1 MNTNETKV
9 RFSYNGNKTTVT
21 LINRSTGEEITN
33 RFVRVRE
40 GDSFDKKVGRSAAFK
55 KAMTHVAA
63 TNLLSK
69 TERANL
75 WTNFRTIVKQPK

>member
-9 RFSYNGNKTTVT
+9 RFSYDGNKTTVT
-21 LINRSTGEEITN
+21 LINRTTGEEITN

-40 GDSFDKKVGRSAAFK
+40 GDSFDKKTGRTAAFK

-69 TERANL
+69 GERTNL

>member
-9 RFSYNGNKTTVT
+9 RFSYDGNKTTVT
-21 LINRSTGEEITN
+21 LISRTTNEEITN

-40 GDSFDKKVGRSAAFK
+40 GDFFDKKTGRSAAFK

-69 TERANL
+69 GERTNL

>member
-9 RFSYNGNKTTVT
+9 RFSYDGNKTTVR
-21 LINRSTGEEITN
+21 LINRTTDEEITN

>member
-21 LINRSTGEEITN
+21 LINRATNEEITN

-40 GDSFDKKVGRSAAFK
+40 GDSFDKRQGRTAAFK

-69 TERANL
+69 GERTLL
-75 WTNFRTIVKQPK
+75 WINFRTVVKQPK